1 MFLYPVWVRLWH
13 LVNAILILIL
23 IFTGITIYFPE
34 KESSFFI
41 IDLSKATGLHKVS
54 SIILI
59 ISYLGFLAGNV
70 FTDNGKHYRI
80 GEKSFLSSL
89 FRQLRYYLYGKFKN
103 EKNPF
108 PVTLEN
114 KFNPL
119 QKLSYIF
126 IMYIALP
133 LIIMYIALPLIILS
147 GVGLMLPDNV
157 IEKMF
162 GAEGYFLLDIMH
174 IIMATIISLFL
185 IIHIYLGVIASKP
198 TAGLRG
204 IITGYVESE
213 E

>member
-1 MFLYPVWVRLWH
+1 MFLYPIWVRLWH

-41 IDLSKATGLHKVS
+41 MDLSKATGWHDVS
-54 SIILI
+54 AKILI
-59 ISYLGFLAGNV
+59 ISYLGFLAGNI
-70 FTDNGKHYRI
+70 FTGNGKYYRI
-80 GEKSFLSSL
+80 EEKRFLSSL
-89 FRQLRYYLYGKFKN
+89 FRQLRYYLYGKFKH

-126 IMYIALP
+126 
-133 LIIMYIALPLIILS
+133 IMYIALPLIILS

>member
-133 LIIMYIALPLIILS
+133 LIILS
-147 GVGLMLPDNV
+147 GVGLMLPDTV

-162 GAEGYFLLDIMH
+162 GAEGYYLLDIMH
-174 IIMATIISLFL
+174 IIMAIIISLFL

-204 IITGYVESE
+204 IITGYTESE

>member
-1 MFLYPVWVRLWH
+1 MFLYPIWVRLWH

-41 IDLSKATGLHKVS
+41 MNLSKAAGLHNVS

-70 FTDNGKHYRI
+70 FTDNGKYYRI
-80 GEKSFLSSL
+80 REKRFLSSL
-89 FRQLRYYLYGKFKN
+89 FRQLRYYLYGKFKHEN
-103 EKNPF
+103 NPF

-119 QKLSYIF
+119 QKLSYF
-126 IMYIALP
+126 
-133 LIIMYIALPLIILS
+133 IIMYIALPLIILS
-147 GVGLMLPDNV
+147 GVGLMVPDTV
-157 IEKMF
+157 IEKTF
-162 GAEGYFLLDIMH
+162 GAVGYFLLDIMH
-174 IIMATIISLFL
+174 IIMAAIISLFL
-185 IIHIYLGVIASKP
+185 VIHIYLGVIASKP

-204 IITGYVESE
+204 IITGYTESE

>member
-1 MFLYPVWVRLWH
+1 MFLYPIWVRLWH
-13 LVNAILILIL
+13 LVNTILILIL

-41 IDLSKATGLHKVS
+41 MDLSKATGWHDVS
-54 SIILI
+54 AKILI
-59 ISYLGFLAGNV
+59 ISYLGFLAGNI
-70 FTDNGKHYRI
+70 FTGNGKYYRI

-89 FRQLRYYLYGKFKN
+89 FRQLRYYLYGKYKH

-133 LIIMYIALPLIILS
+133 LIILS
-147 GVGLMLPDNV
+147 GVGLMLPDTV

-174 IIMATIISLFL
+174 IIMAAIISLFL

-204 IITGYVESE
+204 IITGYTESE